1 MLCEKCKKRTAAVFY
16 NENINGKTR
25 SFSLCSECA
34 AALREKGD
42 LQDIVSMT
50 GSFADPFSELQD
62 SLFGGFF
69 GLPRASGELHS
80 EKSCPRCNSTY
91 ADILKEGKVGCPEC
105 YTVFSGELAR
115 MIRSI
120 HGTTTHTGA
129 IPARHR
135 AIKERREQIKRL
147 RAEMQEAIQKEDF
160 EAAARLRDEIRT
172 AEAESD
178 AKEGE

>member
-34 AALREKGD
+34 AALREKGE
-42 LQDIVSMT
+42 LQDIISMT
-50 GSFADPFSELQD
+50 GTFADPFSELQD
-62 SLFGGFF
+62 NLFGGFF
-69 GLPRASGELHS
+69 GISKAGELHS

-105 YTVFSGELAR
+105 YTVFSQELSR

-129 IPARHR
+129 VPARQR
-135 AIKERREQIKRL
+135 AIQERREQIKRL
-147 RAEMQEAIQKEDF
+147 RNEMQEAIEKEDF
-160 EAAARLRDEIRT
+160 ETAARLRDEIRA
-172 AEAESD
+172 AEAQVD
-178 AKEGE
+178 TKEGE

>member
-42 LQDIVSMT
+42 LQDITSMT
-50 GSFADPFSELQD
+50 GTFADPFSELQD
-62 SLFGGFF
+62 NLFGGFF
-69 GLPRASGELHS
+69 GISKAIDPHS

-91 ADILKEGKVGCPEC
+91 ADILKEGRVGCPEC
-105 YTVFSGELAR
+105 YTVFSRELSH

-120 HGTTTHTGA
+120 HGTTTHIGA

-135 AIKERREQIKRL
+135 AIMERREQIKRL
-147 RAEMQEAIQKEDF
+147 RGEMQEAIKKEDF
-160 EAAARLRDEIRT
+160 EAAARLRDEIKA
-172 AEAESD
+172 AEAQAD
-178 AKEGE
+178 TKEGE